1 MLFRQIIALSLRH
14 KLIVGILLLGLIG
27 GGVYV
32 LQHIPIDAVP
42 DITNNQVQVVT
53 VSPSLSPQ
61 EVEKF
66 ITYPV
71 EIGLRNLPDVI
82 EVRSISRY
90 GLSVITI
97 VFKDKVPV
105 LHARQL
111 VKEQLDMVSEHIP
124 AYMGKPELM
133 PITTGLGEIYQYV
146 IVKKKGY
153 EDWYNAM
160 DLRSIQDWI
169 VKRQL
174 GGIPGIIEVSSFGGY
189 LKEYEVAVNPLQL
202 QSTNTTIHEVL
213 DALKLNNQN
222 SGASYIEAE
231 QYAYYIR
238 TEGIVKDLDEIK
250 QIVVKHNNQIP
261 VLVRDVAEVR
271 FGHAKRY
278 GTMTMDGKGEVVGG
292 ITLMLKGANSSQTI
306 KKVQERIELVKKSL
320 PEGLDIYPYLDRS
333 VLVGKT
339 IHTVSRNLIE
349 GGIIVILVLVL
360 ILGNVRAGLIV
371 ASVIP
376 LSMMFALIGM
386 YTFDVSANLMSLGAI
401 DFGIVVDGAVII
413 VEAFLHFIAIGY
425 LGKSLSKSELDQAIE
440 TSTSRI
446 YQAAAF
452 GVLII
457 LVVFVPIY
465 TLEGIEGKMFRPMAQ
480 TLGFAI
486 LGSLLLSITYVP
498 VALSLSMPK
507 VISPD
512 NAISI
517 RFVNFL
523 KRIYQP
529 VLNKALAFPK
539 TVIALALAV
548 FIASLLLF
556 NRMGAVFIPTLEEG
570 DLAMQ
575 MAIQPGSSLEESIR
589 TASAAEK
596 ILIENFPEVKHVV
609 SKIGTAEIPTDPM
622 GIEEA
627 DIMIILDEKENWVSA
642 DNREELADMMKEKLK
657 ILYGASFEFTQPIQL
672 RFNELMTGVK
682 TDISVKIFG
691 DDMHQLKHLADR
703 AANMIEKIPGAS
715 DVKVEQT
722 EGMQQIIIS
731 YNRMKIAQY
740 GLNIEALNTSIRA
753 AIAGESAGIV
763 FEGERQFEMV
773 LRLQE
778 NFRRNLNIEQ
788 LYVPLPGG
796 NRNIPIS
803 EVATVRLEEGPNQIS
818 REDTRR
824 RINIGINVR
833 NRDIASLVEEIE
845 ETLNSKLKLPA
856 GYYIRYGGQFENLES
871 AKARLM
877 IAVPVALLLI
887 LFLLYSAFN
896 SMKESLM
903 IFMAVPLSAIGGI
916 LALYIRDMPFSISAG
931 IGFIALF
938 GVSVLDGIV
947 LMSHIK
953 FLKKEGINNLLERVK
968 TGAMDRLR
976 PVVITTVVAT
986 LGFLPMALSTS
997 NGAEV
1002 QRPLATVVIGGLIS
1016 ATFLTLVV
1024 LPAIYYLVERRNQ
1037 IRMSKNLLLL
1047 LILLSV
1053 PAFTHGQQK
1062 LSESQAIELALRRNP
1077 IIKQT
1082 ELETDLAR
1090 SNRKLIA
1097 GIGTLDFNFQ
1107 RGQINYPG
1115 ADNFIEINQN
1125 IENPFA
1131 IGIRKNLASEEI
1143 KLGEYRQL
1151 LSREQISYQ
1160 AKQAYTQWIYQ
1171 YYRNQII
1178 AAQVSLF
1185 ESIKRRAEA
1194 QLRSGDIGVLDKS
1207 FVDLQLAES
1216 KQRQIINSRE
1226 LEEAVALLRQVCFI
1240 DVSTDLNPS
1249 DSLQIEALED
1259 QDWMHINPAISRVQ
1273 EQRQQLAINRQT
1285 YSRRELMPDLYAG
1298 YFNQS
1303 LDGIKGFQGWQAGM
1317 QIPLFA
1323 GRARAN
1329 VQRERIMVQMLQEE
1343 ISIEQQMYFS
1353 RLKALL
1359 NQWEDLQKEI
1369 PELEEYRE
1377 QPEKIKRSAQLQLEL
1392 GEIDYVRFAQ
1402 YMQAAL
1408 NAELNYLELL
1418 LRMKTTLNEIKFL
1431 SNQ

>member
-14 KLIVGILLLGLIG
+14 KLIIGILIMTLIG
-27 GGVYV
+27 GGLYS
-32 LQHIPIDAVP
+32 LNNIPLDAVP

-53 VSPSLSPQ
+53 VSPALSPQ
-61 EVEKF
+61 EIEKF

-71 EIGLRNLPDVI
+71 EMGLRNLPNVI

-97 VFKDKVPV
+97 VFKDNVPT
-105 LHARQL
+105 LNARQL
-111 VKEQLDMVSEHIP
+111 VKEQLDMVSENIP
-124 AYMGKPELM
+124 HYMGKPELM

-146 IVKKKGY
+146 IVKKPGY
-153 EDWYNAM
+153 EEWYNAM
-160 DLRSIQDWI
+160 DLRSIQDWL

-174 GGIPGIIEVSSFGGY
+174 GGIPGIIDISSFGGY
-189 LKEYEVAVNPLQL
+189 LKEYEVAVNPLLL
-202 QSTNTTIHEVL
+202 QSANTTIQEVL
-213 DALKLNNQN
+213 IALELNNQN
-222 SGASYIEAE
+222 SGASYIEDE
-231 QYAYYIR
+231 HYSYYIR
-238 TEGIVKDLDEIK
+238 TEGIIKDLDEVR
-250 QIVVKHNNQIP
+250 QIVIKHNNGMP
-261 VLVRDVAEVR
+261 VLVRDVAEIK
-271 FGHAKRY
+271 FGNAKRY
-278 GTMTMDGKGEVVGG
+278 GAMTMDGKGEVVGG

-306 KKVQERIELVKKSL
+306 SHVQKRIEQVRKSL

-339 IHTVSRNLIE
+339 IQTVSRNLIE

-386 YTFDVSANLMSLGAI
+386 YVFDVSANLMSLGAI

-413 VEAFLHFIAIGY
+413 VEAFLHFIAVGY
-425 LGKSLSKSELDQAIE
+425 LGKSLSKAELDQAIE

-486 LGSLLLSITYVP
+486 LGSIILSITYVP

-507 VISPD
+507 VVTPD
-512 NAISI
+512 NAISKK
-517 RFVNFL
+517 FVALL
-523 KRIYQP
+523 KKIYLP

-539 TVIALALAV
+539 AVIVFAIAV
-548 FIASLLLF
+548 LFGTLLLF
-556 NRMGAVFIPTLEEG
+556 NRMGSVFIPTLEEG

-575 MAIQPGSSLEESIR
+575 MSIQPGSSLEESIQ

-596 ILIENFPEVKHVV
+596 ILLENFPEVKHVI

-627 DIMIILDEKENWVSA
+627 DIMIVLEEKESWVSA
-642 DNREELADMMKEKLK
+642 TNREALADKMKEKLEVL
-657 ILYGASFEFTQPIQL
+657 IGASFEFTQPIQL

-682 TDISVKIFG
+682 SDISVKIFG
-691 DDMHQLKHLADR
+691 DDLHELKLLADR
-703 AANMIEKIPGAS
+703 AANIIEEIPGAS

-722 EGMQQIIIS
+722 EGLQQIIIT
-731 YNRMKIAQY
+731 YDRLKIAQY
-740 GLNIEALNTSIRA
+740 GININTLNTSLRA
-753 AIAGESAGIV
+753 AIAGEGAGIV
-763 FEGERQFEMV
+763 FEGERQFKLV
-773 LRLQE
+773 VRLHE
-778 NFRRNLNIEQ
+778 DFREKLNINN
-788 LYVPLPGG
+788 LYIPLPSG
-796 NRNIPIS
+796 NRSIPLS
-803 EVATVRLEEGPNQIS
+803 EVAIVSREEGPNQIT

-824 RINIGINVR
+824 RINVGINVR
-833 NRDIASLVEEIE
+833 NRDIASLVDEIE
-845 ETLNSKLKLPA
+845 QKLKSQLKLPA
-856 GYYIRYGGQFENLES
+856 GYYIQYGGQFENLES
-871 AKARLM
+871 AKTRLL

-887 LFLLYSAFN
+887 LFLLYTAFN
-896 SMKESLM
+896 SIKESLM

-931 IGFIALF
+931 IGFIVLF
-938 GVSVLDGIV
+938 GVAVLDGIV

-953 FLKKEGINNLLERVK
+953 YLKKEGMKELLERIR

-976 PVVITTVVAT
+976 PVVITTIVAT

-1024 LPAIYYLVERRNQ
+1024 LPAIYLLVERRILNKV
-1037 IRMSKNLLLL
+1037 SKPLMIVFI
-1047 LILLSV
+1047 LIALPLTSQ
-1053 PAFTHGQQK
+1053 AQQK
-1062 LSESQAIELALRRNP
+1062 LSEADAVALALERNPVLKQAI
-1077 IIKQT
+1077 
-1082 ELETDLAR
+1082 LETEFAKTGKKEVSGL
-1090 SNRKLIA
+1090 
-1097 GIGTLDFNFQ
+1097 GTLDFNFQ

-1115 ADNFIEINQN
+1115 PDNFIEINQN
-1125 IENPFA
+1125 IENPLA
-1131 IGIRKNLASEEI
+1131 IGTRSNFVKQEI
-1143 KLGEYRQL
+1143 KLGEYRQI
-1151 LSREQISYQ
+1151 LSSEQISFQ
-1160 AKQAYTQWIYQ
+1160 ARQAYTQWLFHYK
-1171 YYRNQII
+1171 RNQII
-1178 AAQVSLF
+1178 TAQVNLF
-1185 ESIKRRAEA
+1185 ESIKRKAEA
-1194 QLRSGDIGVLDKS
+1194 QLKSGDIGALDKS

-1216 KQRQIINSRE
+1216 KQRQMINSRE
-1226 LEEAVALLRQVCFI
+1226 LEESIALLRQVCFI
-1240 DVSTDLNPS
+1240 AIETEISPVDSLHIELFTSQQTLDLNP
-1249 DSLQIEALED
+1249 
-1259 QDWMHINPAISRVQ
+1259 AIKQVQ
-1273 EQRQQLAINRQT
+1273 EQRQQLALNRQT
-1285 YSRRELMPDLYAG
+1285 LSRRELLPDMYAG

-1303 LDGIKGFQGWQAGM
+1303 LDGEKGFQGWQAGL

-1323 GRARAN
+1323 GRSRAN
-1329 VQRERIMVQMLQEE
+1329 VQRENIMTQILKEE
-1343 ISIEQQMYFS
+1343 ISIEQQLYLS
-1353 RLKALL
+1353 RLKALIK
-1359 NQWEDLQKEI
+1359 QWGDLQLEI

-1418 LRMKTTLNEIKFL
+1418 LRMKNTLNEIKFL